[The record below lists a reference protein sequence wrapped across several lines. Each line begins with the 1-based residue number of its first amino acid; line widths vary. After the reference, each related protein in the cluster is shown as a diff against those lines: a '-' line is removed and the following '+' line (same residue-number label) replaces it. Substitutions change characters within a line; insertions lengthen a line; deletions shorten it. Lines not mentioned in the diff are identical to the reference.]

1 MLSNTRQN
9 KGFTLLE
16 VMIAV
21 FVLSIGLLGL
31 AHLQVVTLKT
41 TQSADL
47 KSQASILAV
56 DMLNRMK
63 ANQNAAYAGN
73 YAIDI
78 DDDPPADLDT
88 IADTDLS
95 QWRETVNRQ
104 LPAGTGS
111 VACPA
116 FNPVNEFVCTITITW
131 TDIQTGADA
140 DTDYNERATSTMTLD
155 GAV

>member
-1 MLSNTRQN
+1 MLIDARKNT
-9 KGFTLLE
+9 GFTLLE

-78 DDDPPADLDT
+78 DDDPPANQDT
-88 IADTDLS
+88 TANTDLF
-95 QWRETVNRQ
+95 QWRTTVSQQ

-131 TDIQTGADA
+131 TDIQTGTAA

>member
-1 MLSNTRQN
+1 MLTMTHAN

-16 VMIAV
+16 VMVAV

-31 AHLQVVTLKT
+31 AQLQVVTLKT
-41 TQSADL
+41 TQSADF

-78 DDDPPADLDT
+78 DADPPDNQDT
-88 IADTDLS
+88 TANMDLS
-95 QWRETVNRQ
+95 QWRKTVARH
-104 LPAGTGS
+104 LPDGSGS
-111 VACPA
+111 VACPV
-116 FNPVNEFVCTITITW
+116 FNPLNEFVCTITITW
-131 TDIQTGADA
+131 RDIQTGTAD
-140 DTDYNERATSTMTLD
+140 DTNYNERATTTLTLD
-155 GAV
+155 GAI

>member
-1 MLSNTRQN
+1 MLTNVRQN
-9 KGFTLLE
+9 RGFTLLE

-47 KSQASILAV
+47 KTQASILAV

-73 YAIDI
+73 YGIDI
-78 DDDPPADLDT
+78 DAATPTAQDT
-88 IADTDLS
+88 TANTDLF
-95 QWRETVNRQ
+95 QWRTTVSQQ

-116 FNPVNEFVCTITITW
+116 YNPLNEFVCTITITW
-131 TDIQTGADA
+131 TDIQTGTAADIN
-140 DTDYNERATSTMTLD
+140 YNQRATSTMTLD
-155 GAV
+155 GAI

>member
-1 MLSNTRQN
+1 MSHSRQ

-16 VMIAV
+16 VMVAV

-31 AHLQVVTLKT
+31 ANLQVVTLKA

-47 KSQASILAV
+47 KSQASILIT

-78 DDDPPADLDT
+78 DDDPPAVQDT
-88 IADTDLS
+88 TANTDLF
-95 QWRETVNRQ
+95 QWRRTVGQQ
-104 LPAGTGS
+104 LPGGTGS

-116 FNPVNEFVCTITITW
+116 FNPLNEFVCTVTITW
-131 TDIQTGADA
+131 RDIQTGAA
-140 DTDYNERATSTMTLD
+140 NGNDYNERATSTLTLD